1 MQFFR
6 NDTIVTLFVSRV
18 RTAQFHSELQFH
30 KHSCFVCAVLA
41 LLSHRLC
48 KMVSFCYNFIFNDL
62 WQPWKERQ

>member
-48 KMVSFCYNFIFNDL
+48 KTGQFLLQLYF
-62 WQPWKERQ
+62 